1 MSNTIVF
8 VHGAWLTSLS
18 WENFLGYFEQQGYTC
33 LAPEW
38 PYRDKSA
45 AELREHTPPELA
57 RIGVKELTDHYEAI
71 VKALPE
77 PPILIGHS
85 FGGLIVQQL
94 LDRGCGSAAI
104 TLDSAAPKGVL
115 AVDWDVL
122 RSNSASLLKWMGWE
136 RVVTMSLPE
145 FQFAFVNTF
154 PEAEQQRLYD
164 RYCVPETGRIF
175 FQAAFAALDPHDALY
190 VNFRNDKRAPLLMIA
205 GELDHVVPAH
215 VARSNFEHYGQ
226 SRARTDFHE
235 FSGRAHLLMAQD
247 GWEEIADFMAHWLG
261 QRGKEASR

>member
-8 VHGAWLTSLS
+8 IHGAWLTSQS
-18 WENFLGYFEQQGYTC
+18 WENLVGYFERKGYTC

-45 AELREHTPPELA
+45 AELRASTPPELA
-57 RIGVKELTDHYEAI
+57 HVGVKELTDHYAAI

-94 LDRGCGSAAI
+94 LDRGFGRAAV

-136 RVVTMSLPE
+136 RVVTMTFPE
-145 FQFAFVNTF
+145 FQFSFVNTF
-154 PEAEQQRLYD
+154 PEALQQYCYD
-164 RYCVPETGRIF
+164 RYVVPETGRIF
-175 FQAAFAALDPHDALY
+175 FQAAFAALAPNHALQ
-190 VNFRNDKRAPLLMIA
+190 VNFTNNDRAPLLMIA
-205 GELDHVVPAH
+205 GEHDHIVPAH
-215 VARSNFEHYGQ
+215 VARSNFEQYQH
-226 SRARTDFHE
+226 SSAHTDFHE
-235 FSGRAHLLMAQD
+235 FKGRAHLLIAQE
-247 GWEEIADFMAHWLG
+247 GWEEIAEYVANWLD
-261 QRGKEASR
+261 QRS